1 MKIPDYSET
10 LCPLCEYDKI
20 CNHKRFKTK
29 KRDNYTYSYCEKY
42 TRKGE
47 IDYENNRQNN
57 G

>member
-20 CNHKRFKTK
+20 CNHRRFKVK

-47 IDYENNRQNN
+47 INYENNRQNN